1 MTFSNVYRPNF
12 LEIFGEM
19 LKQNFLY
26 LHELYSLGMVNKAIC
41 IGSFYNEKL
50 LRFLL
55 SFNYNQDNPNC
66 PRGIATRICPW
77 HANLGTFEEKNNT
90 VYYRWVKTP
99 KTPQDLHLIIQDQT
113 KKLKQKYKISDFA
126 KQRPIHRLDNLK
138 IKMWYLEDQMN
149 RIKYQME
156 TNRTLQRI
164 NKEEIK
170 QMDSQLPFTETLWE
184 HSYEQKAFALRDEIH
199 DKARKFGPTFRGHK
213 GMMKKLRVLSNKF
226 TPYTYGIID
235 RFPTTTAKRA
245 EGTTLNIRGKVAD
258 IPTVWNT
265 LPLKNESQEDFVKRV
280 NKLYND
286 WESNPRSDPLFFLQ

>member
-1 MTFSNVYRPNF
+1 MNFSNVYRPNF

-19 LKQNFLY
+19 LKHNFLY

-113 KKLKQKYKISDFA
+113 KKLKQKHNIPSHWISCHEKRLEQLKYKEL
-126 KQRPIHRLDNLK
+126 QLK
-138 IKMWYLEDQMN
+138 IYMEE
-149 RIKYQME
+149 RIKQIRNDYLYDVKNCRAYQKDE
-156 TNRTLQRI
+156 EKELTLL
-164 NKEEIK
+164 N
-170 QMDSQLPFTETLWE
+170 SQLPFTVSIWDS
-184 HSYEQKAFALRDEIH
+184 SYEQKAHQLLKHIHQKAL
-199 DKARKFGPTFRGHK
+199 KLGPTFRGHK
-213 GMMKKLRVLSNKF
+213 GLMKKLRILSKKYPNHHN
-226 TPYTYGIID
+226 D
-235 RFPTTTAKRA
+235 RFP
-245 EGTTLNIRGKVAD
+245 VAGPQKTD
-258 IPTVWNT
+258 VATFWNT
-265 LPLKNESQEDFVKRV
+265 LPLKRETKEQFIERIRTLNSQIID
-280 NKLYND
+280 LT
-286 WESNPRSDPLFFLQ
+286 Q